1 MCKYYTFS
9 MSGIR
14 RQISGELSQSKKKG
28 KNLEKSIWEEMN
40 PEKISKTVAKT
51 QECKKKSY

>member
-1 MCKYYTFS
+1 

-28 KNLEKSIWEEMN
+28 KDFKKTVWEEMN

-51 QECKKKSY
+51 QKCKNK